1 MDPEDIKVIDE
12 NAEFF
17 GISRIQL
24 MENAGK
30 SVAEALLKRVNVK
43 NKNILILA
51 YIGNKGGDGFV
62 TARHL
67 LYHGANVVI
76 ILLSRPELISS
87 EEAKRNFSILEKL
100 SSISIH
106 FALHPSDVISLKE
119 LFQSADVI
127 IDAMLGTGARGEP
140 REPIKTAIEMANQFK
155 AFKVAIDVPS
165 GVDAKSGFIYK
176 TAFKADLTI
185 THHKPKTGL
194 LNDAAKPF
202 IGELEVANIGIP
214 PDVELYVGPGD
225 LKIAIKKRDIF
236 SHKGDNGRLL
246 IIGGSYK
253 YSGAPALA
261 AMAALKTGIDLAII
275 AAPSSIAN
283 GIRAYSPDLIVR
295 PLPSK
300 DFLDLESLDIIKEES
315 KRVDA
320 IVIGMGLGIEEST
333 ISAAIEIIKYL
344 NDIEKPMVI
353 DADALKALGR
363 IRDELKFK
371 KSVLTP
377 HAGEFYALTGER
389 LPDESIFG
397 WRRRLDI
404 VMKWAI
410 KLNATIL
417 LKSRYDIITDGNKF
431 KIKVIGNPGMTIG
444 GTGDVLAGMVG
455 ALLSRGI
462 EPFKAATASSFL
474 NSYIGDILEAEMG
487 HHYTAKDIVDKIPS
501 VMKKFGL

>member
-1 MDPEDIKVIDE
+1 YLTSCDLFLNILAYIENMDPEDIKVIDE

-30 SVAEALLKRVNVK
+30 SVAEALLKRMNIK
-43 NKNILILA
+43 NKNVLILA

-62 TARHL
+62 AARHL

-119 LFQSADVI
+119 LFQSADII

-140 REPIKTAIEMANQFK
+140 REPINTAIELSNQSK
-155 AFKVAIDVPS
+155 AYKVAIDVPS
-165 GVDAKSGFIYK
+165 GIDAKSGFVHK
-176 TAFKADLTI
+176 MAFKADLTI

-194 LNDAAKPF
+194 LSDAAKPF

-214 PDVELYVGPGD
+214 PDIELYVGPGD

-275 AAPSSIAN
+275 VAPSSIAN

-295 PLPSK
+295 SLPSK
-300 DFLDLESLDIIKEES
+300 DFLDLESFDIIKEES

-333 ISAAIEIIKYL
+333 ISAAVEIIKYL
-344 NDIEKPMVI
+344 NDLEKPMVI

-371 KSVLTP
+371 KAVLTP

-389 LPDESIFG
+389 LTDESNFG
-397 WRRRLDI
+397 WKKRLDM
-404 VMKWAI
+404 VMKWAF
-410 KLNATIL
+410 KL
-417 LKSRYDIITDGNKF
+417 
-431 KIKVIGNPGMTIG
+431 
-444 GTGDVLAGMVG
+444 
-455 ALLSRGI
+455 
-462 EPFKAATASSFL
+462 
-474 NSYIGDILEAEMG
+474 
-487 HHYTAKDIVDKIPS
+487 
-501 VMKKFGL
+501 